1 MHKRARLSEDM
12 AKGGAIDN
20 EMLDNTSSSTDP
32 GKHQN
37 CTGIQVAAS
46 TSEQPQS
53 ASRRRRRRAW
63 KDLTPEQQLKRV
75 IASRIRRAR
84 KLASSALTEE
94 RTTPTMGTS
103 TIPEERDDSRHGRGV
118 EEVLCENCSSRI

>member
-1 MHKRARLSEDM
+1 M

-37 CTGIQVAAS
+37 CTGIQVAALA
-46 TSEQPQS
+46 SEQPQS

-103 TIPEERDDSRHGRGV
+103 TIPEERDDSRHGRGA
-118 EEVLCENCSSRI
+118 EEVLCGNCSSRI